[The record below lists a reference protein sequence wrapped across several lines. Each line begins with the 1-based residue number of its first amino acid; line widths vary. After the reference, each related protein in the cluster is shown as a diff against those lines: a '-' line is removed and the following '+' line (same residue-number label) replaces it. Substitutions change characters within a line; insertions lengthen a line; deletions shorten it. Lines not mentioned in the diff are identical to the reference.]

1 MFNVSCEVAAA
12 AAGSINSTK
21 FIILI
26 AGNADAEQIQK
37 QTTCGK
43 KQWLNIVN
51 FPHQIQSLSGLIVCW
66 SSLRSIFCCRIL
78 HISLIYY
85 QSTWFMLSFIMTWV
99 ATCTH
104 TFSQDCLE
112 TVCLIMAYI
121 KPYDNRVQPAL
132 FLHQTSSVHLP
143 SCVPGITV
151 TKYYFPIIITL
162 VAACKCQAPAENNS
176 SESASVMMSAQSP
189 V

>member
-12 AAGSINSTK
+12 AAGSTNSTK
-21 FIILI
+21 CIILI

-85 QSTWFMLSFIMTWV
+85 QSTWFVLSFIMMWV